1 MRKAAGIILLSLV
14 VFGLVTTVID
24 VKVLSGLDIP
34 SSTLVSNLFGL
45 IYTRIVSGGFLVAAG
60 VLCLKRKYWGLCL
73 APALFGFLIPL
84 FSAVVPLLSGNLS
97 ISTTWET
104 WIPVVGALIST
115 IFISL
120 TKKEWQEN
128 QGLPDSSTSKGRGEM
143 RIAAGIILIIL
154 AVFWLVNLIINVREL
169 SGLGIPSSSFVS
181 LLFGVVYLRIIYGGF
196 FVAAGVLCLKR
207 KYWGLCLAPA
217 LFVLLGQIS
226 VVVELLLR
234 GHFLMNWQTWIL
246 VIGALISTIFI
257 FLTKKE
263 WQKPQA
269 SLNSSTNQ
277 YIPGRA

>member
-24 VKVLSGLDIP
+24 VKGLSGLDIP

-45 IYTRIVSGGFLVAAG
+45 IFLRIVWGGFLVSAG

-73 APALFGFLIPL
+73 APALFALLMGIS
-84 FSAVVPLLSGNLS
+84 SAVVLLLRGDFPTS
-97 ISTTWET
+97 WQT
-104 WIPVVGALIST
+104 WIWVIGALIST

-120 TKKEWQEN
+120 TKKEWQKP
-128 QGLPDSSTSKGRGEM
+128 QASLDSSTSKGRDEM

-154 AVFWLVNLIINVREL
+154 AMFGLVNMIIYVRDL
-169 SGLGIPSSSFVS
+169 SGLHTPSS
-181 LLFGVVYLRIIYGGF
+181 LLWQLVYNQIIWDGF
-196 FVAAGVLCLKR
+196 LVAAGVFCLKR

-217 LFVLLGQIS
+217 LFALLVQIL
-226 VVVELLLR
+226 VVVEPLLR
-234 GHFLMNWQTWIL
+234 GYFVMSWQTWIW

-257 FLTKKE
+257 SLTKKE

-269 SLNSSTNQ
+269 SLDSSTSQ
-277 YIPGRA
+277 YTTGQA